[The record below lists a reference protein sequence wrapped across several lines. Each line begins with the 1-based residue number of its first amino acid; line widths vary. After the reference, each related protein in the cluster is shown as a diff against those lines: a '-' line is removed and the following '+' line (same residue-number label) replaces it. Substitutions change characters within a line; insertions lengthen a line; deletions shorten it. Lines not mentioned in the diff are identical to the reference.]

1 MYEPAEDSEMLKKV
15 LQKHLKGKK
24 LLKALDMGTGS
35 GIQAFELIKNVDY
48 VLAVD
53 IDKESVS
60 HVKKLILEEGL
71 SDKMEALVS
80 DLFHEVPSRLVHS
93 FDLIVFNPPYLP
105 KGEDDYEDTE
115 LFGGADGIHLTR
127 TFLLQAKEFL
137 AEKGI
142 IFFVASSFAKI
153 SLLEE
158 AMKKLEYKF
167 EVVDKKHISF
177 EDILVYKAW
186 KDEL

>member
-1 MYEPAEDSEMLKKV
+1 MYEPAEDSELLKKV
-15 LQKHLKGKK
+15 VGKYLKGKK
-24 LLKALDMGTGS
+24 VSKALDMGTGS
-35 GIQAFELIKNVDY
+35 GIQALSLINFSDY

-53 IDKESVS
+53 IDKESVA
-60 HVKKLILEEGL
+60 HVKKIILEKGI

-80 DLFHEVPSRLVHS
+80 DLFHDVPSRLVHS
-93 FDLIVFNPPYLP
+93 FNLIVFNPPYLP
-105 KGEDDYEDTE
+105 KGEDDYEDSE

-137 AEKGI
+137 AENGV

-158 AMKKLEYKF
+158 AMKKLGYKF
-167 EVVDKKHISF
+167 EVVDKVHISF
-177 EDILVYKAW
+177 EDILIYKAW
-186 KDEL
+186 LDE